1 MRYTIKES
9 QYKRLIKL
17 ISEQEE
23 EATTAQTSG
32 ATITKAASYGDISK
46 VAGSETDQVAAATAG
61 QVGQTVEL
69 FTDKEL
75 RNRYASYRFKS
86 MTNNG
91 GKLDVALKG
100 NVDFNLTANCS
111 TLPTDGAFLKGNVK
125 YYSKVLS
132 DMATEKCKG

>member
-17 ISEQEE
+17 ISEEGE
-23 EATTAQTSG
+23 EATTDQTTG
-32 ATITKAASYGDISK
+32 ATITQAASYGDISK
-46 VAGSETDQVAAATAG
+46 VDGSETDQVVAATAG
-61 QVGQTVEL
+61 QMNQGVDL

-75 RNRYASYRFKS
+75 RKRYGTYQFKS
-86 MTNNG
+86 MVNNNG
-91 GKLDVALKG
+91 NLEVDMG
-100 NVDFNLTANCS
+100 NFKLTANCS
-111 TLPTDGAFLKGNVK
+111 TLPSDGAFSKGNVK

>member
-23 EATTAQTSG
+23 EGTTDQTTG
-32 ATITKAASYGDISK
+32 ATITQAAAYGDISK

-75 RNRYASYRFKS
+75 RNRYASYQFKS

-91 GKLDVALKG
+91 GKLDVVLKG
-100 NVDFNLTANCS
+100 TADFNLTANCS

-125 YYSKVLS
+125 YYSKFLS

>member
-1 MRYTIKES
+1 MRYIIKET
-9 QYKRLIKL
+9 QYKRLI
-17 ISEQEE
+17 EQAEE
-23 EATTAQTSG
+23 DAVASTDDSSG
-32 ATITKAASYGDISK
+32 SLKAAGYGDISR
-46 VAGSETDQVAAATAG
+46 VPGSETDQVAAATTG

-75 RNRYASYRFKS
+75 RNKYASYRFKS

-91 GKLDVALKG
+91 GKLDVALMG

-132 DMATEKCKG
+132 DMATEKCKTQ

>member
-17 ISEQEE
+17 ISEEGE
-23 EATTAQTSG
+23 EATTDQTTG
-32 ATITKAASYGDISK
+32 ATITQAASYGDISK

-61 QVGQTVEL
+61 QLGQSVEL

-75 RNRYASYRFKS
+75 RNRYASYQFKS

-91 GKLDVALKG
+91 GKLDVVLKG
-100 NVDFNLTANCS
+100 TADFNLTANCS

>member
-1 MRYTIKES
+1 MRYIIKET
-9 QYKRLIKL
+9 QYKRLI
-17 ISEQEE
+17 EQAED
-23 EATTAQTSG
+23 AAASTDTTTG
-32 ATITKAASYGDISK
+32 TVKAAGYGDISR
-46 VAGSETDQVAAATAG
+46 VPGSETDQVAAKTVG
-61 QVGQTVEL
+61 QVGQSVEL

-75 RNRYASYRFKS
+75 RNRYASYQFKS

-91 GKLDVALKG
+91 GKLDVVLKG
-100 NVDFNLTANCS
+100 TADFNLTANCS